1 MVLQKK
7 SFAIF
12 AGFFRFC
19 ASGLSAAAVLNL
31 LFVFYYRLPLHSDN
45 LRHTSDYVW
54 EAHAAWFKM
63 TEGISWGR
71 MDADGFNNRVVIR
84 NPDVLILGSSHME
97 ATNVRQNEHT
107 ASLLQAH
114 LAERGSDFS
123 VYNRGISGHHFLKCV
138 KYLGENAKTESV
150 KYAAIETSRVA
161 FTADEIRNLFADKID
176 FTPSYSAG
184 ILFYLQRLPLFRL
197 FYLQIHDGMLRLF
210 LPQNATSLSAER
222 NVPQTES
229 PETIRAIYE
238 KLFSYVSA
246 HANGKRV
253 IIFYHPTG
261 TPTAAGNLV
270 YDTDSNYL
278 SAFSAAA
285 QKYDI
290 SFIDL
295 TAATDDLWRRE
306 HKTTHGFC
314 TGTAFGGHLNRNG
327 HAIAA
332 RALTDVIS
340 ADLMTAWSKEH
351 SDVAL

>member
-1 MVLQKK
+1 MALHKK
-7 SFAIF
+7 SFAVC

-19 ASGLSAAAVLNL
+19 ASGFSAVAVLNL
-31 LFVFYYRLPLHSDN
+31 LFAFYYRLPLHGDN

-54 EAHAAWFKM
+54 EARATWVKM

-71 MDADGFNNRVVIR
+71 MDADGFNNRAVIR

-107 ASLLQAH
+107 ASQLQAH
-114 LAERGSDFS
+114 LAEHGSDLT

-138 KYLGENAKTESV
+138 KYLDENTKAESV
-150 KYAAIETSRVA
+150 KYVAIETSRVA
-161 FTADEIRNLFADKID
+161 FTADEIRNFFAGKID
-176 FTPSYSAG
+176 FTPSYTTG

-210 LPQNATSLSAER
+210 LPQKARSLSAER
-222 NVPQTES
+222 NIAQTES

-238 KLFSYVSA
+238 KLFSYVSM

-270 YDTDSNYL
+270 YDTDRDYL

-285 QKYDI
+285 QKHDI

-327 HAIAA
+327 HAMTA
-332 RALTDVIS
+332 RALADAIS
-340 ADLMTAWSKEH
+340 ADSMTVRAKEH
-351 SDVAL
+351 TDVAL

>member
-7 SFAIF
+7 SFAVF

-19 ASGLSAAAVLNL
+19 ASGVSAAAMLNL
-31 LFVFYYRLPLHSDN
+31 LFAFYYRLPLHSDN
-45 LRHTSDYVW
+45 LRHTTDYVW
-54 EAHAAWFKM
+54 EAHAAWVKM

-71 MDADGFNNRVVIR
+71 MDADGFNNRAVIC

-97 ATNVRQNEHT
+97 ATNVRQSEHT
-107 ASLLQAH
+107 ASLLQSH
-114 LAERGSDFS
+114 LTERSSDFA

-138 KYLGENAKTESV
+138 KYLDENAKAESV
-150 KYAAIETSRVA
+150 KYVAIETSRVA
-161 FTADEIRNLFADKID
+161 FTADELRNLFADKID
-176 FTPSYSAG
+176 FTPSYSTG

-197 FYLQIHDGMLRLF
+197 FYMQIHDGMLRLF
-210 LPQNATSLSAER
+210 LPQKTTSPSAEI

-229 PETIRAIYE
+229 PETIRATYE
-238 KLFSYVSA
+238 KLFSYINA

-261 TPTAAGNLV
+261 TPTPAGNLV
-270 YDTDSNYL
+270 YDTDRNCL

-314 TGTAFGGHLNRNG
+314 TGTAFSGHLNRNG

-332 RALTDVIS
+332 RALAEVIS
-340 ADLMTAWSKEH
+340 ADSMTAWSKEH
-351 SDVAL
+351 NDVAL